1 MPNNRDPIISGDI
14 TWHTDPQM
22 QAAHWDALA
31 LLDAGWQL
39 RRLRYVPIT
48 GSGIVEALTPT
59 HRAVVISS
67 TDRNHGVHLPNTHIA
82 QRLAATLAA
91 FGQANK
97 HDHIG
102 DLAWLVSR
110 HPNAGARPALP
121 PRRDPIPDNKLLR
134 QPPNLRAAFWL
145 LAVLIC
151 DYGWT
156 ITDLGDPMV
165 HGGFAATIPNDV
177 TAIFPGGIPADGS
190 AATALARLLPLLD
203 QGSLHYL
210 QRVNKADLHR
220 ARATA
225 AHLAKS

>member
-1 MPNNRDPIISGDI
+1 MADHRAITVPGVDDSEIDPKLRV
-14 TWHTDPQM
+14 
-22 QAAHWDALA
+22 AHWDAIA

-48 GSGIVEALTPT
+48 GAGIVEALTPT
-59 HRAVVISS
+59 HRAVSICS
-67 TDRNHGVHLPNTHIA
+67 TDRNHGVHLLHIHIA
-82 QRLAATLAA
+82 KRLAAALAD
-91 FGQANK
+91 FGQANQ

-121 PRRDPIPDNKLLR
+121 ARRDPIPDDKLLR

-156 ITDLGDPMV
+156 VTDLGDPMV
-165 HGGFAATIPNDV
+165 HGGFTAAIPNDV

-210 QRVNKADLHR
+210 QHINKADLHR
-220 ARATA
+220 ARAA
-225 AHLAKS
+225 AHLANS